1 MKAAR
6 FIVACAVVLA
16 VSGLYL
22 WWSRPVR
29 VDMAGYVPSD
39 SLLYVETNDIARVM
53 AGMTNTTAWRS
64 LSSGTTFAPKIQSA
78 TWLSR
83 IALWTGIGSAEEVI
97 LARSQFA
104 LVVFALETTDAEPEL
119 LIRPAVALVIETH
132 TGERRMRPAIEK
144 RIEDLAHKVYPQ
156 SSSQHKTVDGIP
168 FTEWVSPQ
176 DGRKIVLA
184 FHDTEAILGNDE
196 RAVLACVAVRHGN
209 RKSLLDNPEL
219 GIMRSRILDENV
231 AAFGYVSAA
240 GLGKLLAAV
249 APLYL
254 EGMPAS
260 PQSQRILGGFVD
272 KVFQSAGW
280 TLGFHDGMV
289 QDRYFLAMPSDLTR
303 QLNEAFAAQ
312 SNPSHQAALFLPSTT
327 YSFTEYNLQN
337 PKLAWHGLNA
347 ALSSRLDILG
357 AVLVTPVLR
366 GALSQYGIEDP
377 EAFLNAVGPEIVTAR
392 LDENESSSVIIAS
405 IHDEQTLRKLVEH
418 RLGSNVRS
426 EVVGTH
432 QMLIS
437 SKEDGLAASF
447 AEKHLLMGPPSL
459 VRRCLS
465 ANAQGATLHSL
476 PGFRRSTP
484 SSAKL
489 PPIAVSYY
497 SDALSAKMFFS
508 LLSGSSIGS
517 VADKRDAKEI
527 PYAVSTTAIS
537 SEGIEK
543 VTRSSSG
550 LIGSLASYFA
560 ASLSGK

>member
-6 FIVACAVVLA
+6 FIAASAVVLA
-16 VSGLYL
+16 LSGLYL

-39 SLLYVETNDIARVM
+39 SLLYIETNDITRVM
-53 AGMTNTTAWRS
+53 SGITNTTAWLS
-64 LSSGTTFAPKIQSA
+64 LSSGTTLAPKIQSA

-104 LVVFALETTDAEPEL
+104 LVVIALETTDAEPAL
-119 LIRPAVALVIETH
+119 LIRPALALVIETH

-156 SSSQHKTVDGIP
+156 SISQRKTVDGIP

-184 FHDTEAILGNDE
+184 FYNTEAILGNDE

-219 GIMRSRILDENV
+219 GVMRSRILNEDV

-249 APLYL
+249 APLYV

-260 PQSQRILGGFVD
+260 PQSQRILGGLVD
-272 KVFQSAGW
+272 KIFQSAGW

-289 QDRYFLAMPSDLTR
+289 EDRYFLAMPTDLTR
-303 QLNEAFAAQ
+303 QLDEAFATQ
-312 SNPSHQAALFLPSTT
+312 PNPSHRASLFLPSTT
-327 YSFTEYNLQN
+327 YSFTQYNPRN
-337 PKLAWHGLNA
+337 PMLAWRGLNA

-366 GALSQYGIEDP
+366 GALSPYGIEDP
-377 EAFLNAVGPEIVTAR
+377 EAFLSAVRPEIVTAR
-392 LDENESSSVIIAS
+392 LDENESNSVIIVP
-405 IHDEQTLRKLVEH
+405 IHDEQTLRKLVGH
-418 RLGSNVRS
+418 RLGSNPRR
-426 EVVGTH
+426 EVVGAH
-432 QMLIS
+432 EMLIS

-459 VRRCLS
+459 LRRCLS
-465 ANAQGATLHSL
+465 ANAQGATVDSL
-476 PGFRRSTP
+476 PGFRRSNP
-484 SSAKL
+484 SPTKL
-489 PPIAVSYY
+489 QPIAVSYY

-508 LLSGSSIGS
+508 LLSGSSIES
-517 VADKRDAKEI
+517 VTDKRDAREI

-537 SEGIEK
+537 SEGVEK
-543 VTRSSSG
+543 VSRSSSG
-550 LIGSLASYFA
+550 LVGTIASYFA
-560 ASLSGK
+560 AGLSGK